1 MPRNLVLLFR
11 VLRTPYACNDI
22 ADAQLF
28 LISFYSGDEPKETSV
43 KGEKPEADPEE
54 KDDEDGNAFWVPG
67 KIKLT
72 GYMNCHVQEIRK
84 NPEMES
90 SSGS

>member
-1 MPRNLVLLFR
+1 MILQMINF
-11 VLRTPYACNDI
+11 
-22 ADAQLF
+22 F
-28 LISFYSGDEPKETSV
+28 FISFYSGDEPKETLV
-43 KGEKPEADPEE
+43 EAEKPEADLKE

-67 KIKLT
+67 KIKST

-84 NPEMES
+84 NLDMEL

>member
-1 MPRNLVLLFR
+1 MILQMINF
-11 VLRTPYACNDI
+11 
-22 ADAQLF
+22 F
-28 LISFYSGDEPKETSV
+28 LISFYSGDKPKETSV
-43 KGEKPEADPEE
+43 EAEKPEADLKE

-67 KIKLT
+67 KIKST

-84 NPEMES
+84 NPDMES